1 VELLP
6 RPGPLRLADLLA
18 APGLGLSLRTART
31 DGPRRRV
38 EGAHTIEIANP
49 SRWVPPH
56 WVMLTTGLRL
66 QRKPA
71 EQRALIAE
79 LAQADISALG
89 YAIGVNS
96 ARVPAALLE
105 EAERRSFPV
114 FEIPL
119 ETAHRDI
126 IGFVQE
132 SIFSS
137 SPDLLERAL
146 QTQAYLM
153 GVDDEDPLTQSP
165 EIALVRRLRP
175 LTGADVLLLGVS
187 GRPSWP
193 EQHVHGDALY
203 RELVGLPGTSP
214 VDLWLDGV
222 RYIAIPV
229 RVGPQLFGWLVP
241 EAPPAADARRIL
253 LLLQSAAHLLGL
265 MHASRENTPTELR
278 AERRHLFEH
287 ALGSP
292 VEEPDQLDRRARSL
306 GFDFEEPCHGVVHR
320 PAGRRDAAFT
330 TLEAALTR
338 MRRPFL
344 VTARGPELL
353 AFVQADL
360 DVLGKALAP
369 LGGVG
374 IGRAVGSLG
383 EVSVTLR
390 DARFLLDRS
399 PEGVADFAS
408 LPLASWLVARSP
420 DAELDERSERQ
431 LAGLRAQ
438 PLLLEAVLAYL
449 RADLD
454 IAATA
459 DALRLHPNSV
469 RYRLTRAET
478 VLGSP
483 LRRPETI
490 AGLHAALT
498 SRRLLP

>member
-1 VELLP
+1 MQLLP
-6 RPGPLRLADLLA
+6 GPGPLRLADLLA
-18 APGLGLSLRTART
+18 APGLGLSLRTAHA

-66 QRKPA
+66 ARKPA
-71 EQRALIAE
+71 EQRALVAE
-79 LAQADISALG
+79 LSGADVTALG
-89 YAIGVNS
+89 YAVGINS
-96 ARVPAALLE
+96 ARIPAALLE
-105 EAERRSFPV
+105 EAERLDFPV

-126 IGFVQE
+126 VGFVHE

-137 SPDLLERAL
+137 SPELLERAL

-175 LTGADVLLLGVS
+175 LTGTDVLLLGVS
-187 GRPSWP
+187 GRAGWP
-193 EQHVHGDALY
+193 ERHPHGDALY
-203 RELVGLPGTSP
+203 RELIGRPGTSP
-214 VDLWLDGV
+214 VDLQVEGV
-222 RYIAIPV
+222 RYVALPV
-229 RVGPQLFGWLVP
+229 RSGAALFGWLVP
-241 EAPPAADARRIL
+241 EAPPDPDARRML

-265 MHASRENTPTELR
+265 MHASRENTPAELR

-292 VEEPDQLDRRARSL
+292 AEEPDQLDRRARSL
-306 GFDFEEPCHGVVHR
+306 GFDFEEPSHGVVHR
-320 PAGRRDAAFT
+320 PAGQRDAALAQF
-330 TLEAALTR
+330 EAALTR
-338 MRRPFL
+338 TRRPFL
-344 VTARGPELL
+344 VTTRGPELL
-353 AFVQADL
+353 AFAQADVDL
-360 DVLGKALAP
+360 LRKALAP
-369 LGGVG
+369 LGRVG
-374 IGRAVGSLG
+374 IGRAVRSLG

-399 PEGVADFAS
+399 PDGVADFAS
-408 LPLASWLVARSP
+408 LSLANWLVARSP
-420 DAELDERSERQ
+420 DPELDERSERL

-459 DALRLHPNSV
+459 ETLRLHPNSV
-469 RYRLTRAET
+469 RYRLTRAEQ
-478 VLGSP
+478 VLGAP

-490 AGLHAALT
+490 AGLHAALI
-498 SRRLLP
+498 SQRQLP